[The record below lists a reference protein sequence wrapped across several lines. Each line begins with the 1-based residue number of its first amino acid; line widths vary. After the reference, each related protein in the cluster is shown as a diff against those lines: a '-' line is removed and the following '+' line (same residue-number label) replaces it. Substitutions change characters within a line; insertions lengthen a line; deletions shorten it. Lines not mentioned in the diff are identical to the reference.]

1 MNYKIGKRYFASYG
15 ILIPAVIM
23 LAVGSI
29 FLFGALRGILPRWT
43 EFWAD
48 MFASFKT
55 NPNETFALSWVFALC
70 FGLPLAGILM
80 IIIRLIRRVSDET
93 YEKTIAEYPCNLD
106 LRARETLSLSETEEL
121 CGPVMVFEDFKYHN
135 VLEVKHNNGRVRT
148 DLYQKSVV
156 FLTEKYLYTYSLTF
170 RTVKS
175 EEVINTEVL
184 SYQDIVSVTLT
195 QKNDTLRR
203 EDICIKYLEIS
214 TVGGNVIKLPY
225 RYDEQAQQDVNM
237 IRQIWRTKKA
247 ETV

>member
-1 MNYKIGKRYFASYG
+1 MNTNYSKRYFISAKIFLLIVLFTVGSVYSFVGIAGLFAKEGEDPLPAQVGGIAYIFLGLLAIAGAILIILLNTSRRLSDQQYEAAIASYPEN
-15 ILIPAVIM
+15 IALKARTVLCIP
-23 LAVGSI
+23 
-29 FLFGALRGILPRWT
+29 
-43 EFWAD
+43 E
-48 MFASFKT
+48 
-55 NPNETFALSWVFALC
+55 NETL
-70 FGLPLAGILM
+70 LAP
-80 IIIRLIRRVSDET
+80 
-93 YEKTIAEYPCNLD
+93 A
-106 LRARETLSLSETEEL
+106 
-121 CGPVMVFEDFKYHN
+121 MVFEDFKYHN

-175 EEVINTEVL
+175 EEVINTEML

-203 EDICIKYLEIS
+203 ENICIKYLEIS